1 MLHRA
6 SKKRKSQR
14 RVIRR
19 ADPGS
24 QRPTSSAA
32 GLPIGSRVG
41 GPFALRLRGVG
52 PEQGTQ
58 RRLRSAAEHRRVGP
72 SSIACVEYER
82 YTALRIRIEGG
93 VAFATIDHPP
103 INLLDG
109 TLIVELDRFG
119 REVEDDPVVR
129 VVVIDSANPEFFI
142 AHADVNLIL
151 RLPREPQ
158 PPPTELPF
166 FHAMADR
173 FRTMPKATIA
183 VIAGC
188 ARGGGSELAL
198 AMDMRFAA
206 RGKAVLAQPEV
217 ALGLI
222 PGGGGTQRLA
232 RLVGRARALE
242 IVLGCNDIDADLAE
256 RWGYV
261 NRALDEDEL
270 RPFVDALARRIAS
283 FPAEAVAHAK
293 AAVTAAEADLVPG
306 LLDEAHRFAQTL
318 AAEETITRMER
329 FLELGGQT
337 REFEL
342 DVGFDP
348 NQLARGG

>member
-1 MLHRA
+1 MEFE
-6 SKKRKSQR
+6 
-14 RVIRR
+14 
-19 ADPGS
+19 G
-24 QRPTSSAA
+24 
-32 GLPIGSRVG
+32 
-41 GPFALRLRGVG
+41 
-52 PEQGTQ
+52 
-58 RRLRSAAEHRRVGP
+58 
-72 SSIACVEYER
+72 
-82 YTALRIRIEGG
+82 YTALRVRLDGG

-103 INLLDG
+103 INLFDAA
-109 TLIVELDRFG
+109 LIVDLDRFG
-119 REVEDDPVVR
+119 REVEADSEVR

-142 AHADVNLIL
+142 AHADINLIL
-151 RLPREPQ
+151 QLPREPQ
-158 PPPTELPF
+158 PPPTELSVF
-166 FHAMADR
+166 QAMVDR
-173 FRTMPKATIA
+173 FRTMAKVTIA
-183 VIAGC
+183 LIEGR

-217 ALGLI
+217 AVGII

-261 NRALDEDEL
+261 NRALAEDEL
-270 RPFVDALARRIAS
+270 RPFVQALARRIAS
-283 FPAEAVAHAK
+283 FPAEALGHAK
-293 AAVTAAEADLVPG
+293 AAVTAAEPDLVPG

-318 AAEETITRMER
+318 AADETITRMER

-342 DVGFDP
+342 DVDFDP

>member
-1 MLHRA
+1 
-6 SKKRKSQR
+6 
-14 RVIRR
+14 
-19 ADPGS
+19 
-24 QRPTSSAA
+24 
-32 GLPIGSRVG
+32 
-41 GPFALRLRGVG
+41 
-52 PEQGTQ
+52 
-58 RRLRSAAEHRRVGP
+58 
-72 SSIACVEYER
+72 VEYEG
-82 YTALRIRIEGG
+82 YTALSVRVDGG

-103 INLLDG
+103 INLFDAA
-109 TLIVELDRFG
+109 LIADVDRFS
-119 REVEDDPVVR
+119 REVGADTEVR

-151 RLPREPQ
+151 QLPREPQ
-158 PPPTELPF
+158 PPPSELSF
-166 FHAMADR
+166 FQAMVDR
-173 FRTMPKATIA
+173 FRTMPKVTIA
-183 VIAGC
+183 VIEGR

-217 ALGLI
+217 AVGII

-261 NRALDEDEL
+261 NRALPEDEL

-283 FPAEAVAHAK
+283 FPAEALAHAK

-342 DVGFDP
+342 DVDFDP

>member
-1 MLHRA
+1 MT
-6 SKKRKSQR
+6 K
-14 RVIRR
+14 
-19 ADPGS
+19 
-24 QRPTSSAA
+24 
-32 GLPIGSRVG
+32 
-41 GPFALRLRGVG
+41 
-52 PEQGTQ
+52 
-58 RRLRSAAEHRRVGP
+58 
-72 SSIACVEYER
+72 VEGYR
-82 YTALRIRIEGG
+82 ALRIQIEGG
-93 VAFATIDHPP
+93 IAFATTDHPP

-119 REVEDDPVVR
+119 REVEADPDVR

-158 PPPTELPF
+158 PPPTELPL

-183 VIAGC
+183 VIEGR

-217 ALGLI
+217 GVGII
-222 PGGGGTQRLA
+222 PGGGGTQPLTH
-232 RLVGRARALE
+232 LVGRARALE
-242 IVLGCNDIDADLAE
+242 IILGCNDIDADLAE

-261 NRALDEDEL
+261 NRALEENEL

-283 FPAEAVAHAK
+283 FPPGAIAHAK
-293 AAVTAAEADLVPG
+293 AAVTAAEPDMVPG
-306 LLDEAHRFAQTL
+306 
-318 AAEETITRMER
+318 
-329 FLELGGQT
+329 
-337 REFEL
+337 
-342 DVGFDP
+342 P
-348 NQLARGG
+348 AR

>member
-1 MLHRA
+1 
-6 SKKRKSQR
+6 
-14 RVIRR
+14 
-19 ADPGS
+19 
-24 QRPTSSAA
+24 
-32 GLPIGSRVG
+32 
-41 GPFALRLRGVG
+41 
-52 PEQGTQ
+52 
-58 RRLRSAAEHRRVGP
+58 
-72 SSIACVEYER
+72 VEFEG
-82 YTALRIRIEGG
+82 YTALRVRVDGG

-103 INLLDG
+103 INLFDAA
-109 TLIVELDRFG
+109 LIVDLDRFG
-119 REVEDDPVVR
+119 REVEADSEVR

-151 RLPREPQ
+151 QLPREPQ
-158 PPPTELPF
+158 PPPTELSVFP
-166 FHAMADR
+166 AMVDR
-173 FRTMPKATIA
+173 FRTMAKVTIA
-183 VIAGC
+183 VIEGR
-188 ARGGGSELAL
+188 ARGGGSELVL

-217 ALGLI
+217 AVGII

-261 NRALDEDEL
+261 NRALAEDEL

-283 FPAEAVAHAK
+283 FPAGALAHAK
-293 AAVTAAEADLVPG
+293 AAVTAAEPDLMPG

-342 DVGFDP
+342 DVDFDP
-348 NQLARGG
+348 NQLARGD

>member
-1 MLHRA
+1 M
-6 SKKRKSQR
+6 
-14 RVIRR
+14 
-19 ADPGS
+19 
-24 QRPTSSAA
+24 
-32 GLPIGSRVG
+32 
-41 GPFALRLRGVG
+41 
-52 PEQGTQ
+52 
-58 RRLRSAAEHRRVGP
+58 
-72 SSIACVEYER
+72 EYEG
-82 YTALRIRIEGG
+82 YTALRVRVEGG

-103 INLLDG
+103 INLFDAA
-109 TLIVELDRFG
+109 LIADVDRFG
-119 REVEDDPVVR
+119 REVEADSEVR

-151 RLPREPQ
+151 QLPREPQ
-158 PPPTELPF
+158 PPPSELSF
-166 FHAMADR
+166 FQAMVDR
-173 FRTMPKATIA
+173 FRTMPKVTIA
-183 VIAGC
+183 VIEGR

-217 ALGLI
+217 AVGII
-222 PGGGGTQRLA
+222 PGGGGTQRLT

-261 NRALDEDEL
+261 NRALAEDEL

-283 FPAEAVAHAK
+283 FPAEALAHAK

-306 LLDEAHRFAQTL
+306 LLDEAHRFAHTL

-342 DVGFDP
+342 DVDFDP